1 MDPMLRKEGRNEG
14 VMLLRNVNYIIG
26 TTPKGP
32 RSTPRASSGNFL
44 EKFKAQTQKE
54 LHTEKETRG
63 TRSR

>member
-1 MDPMLRKEGRNEG
+1 MDPMLRKEGF
-14 VMLLRNVNYIIG
+14 MWLRNVKYVIG

-44 EKFKAQTQKE
+44 EKLKAQTQKE